1 ACGVVRFLVGV
12 AVLHGDPAPPLAVV
26 VEVVVRVLVVVWL
39 SVPPPTTESFKEAL
53 MSFRVFPLTV
63 VVVVLP
69 TSFCEALI
77 LLPLLALSHCPSPV
91 PSEATALAF
100 PPLLA
105 LTPGD

>member
-1 ACGVVRFLVGV
+1 MPLALACAAFCVVRLLVRL
-12 AVLHGDPAPPLAVV
+12 AVLNDDPAPPLAVV

-77 LLPLLALSHCPSPV
+77 LLPLLALSH
-91 PSEATALAF
+91 
-100 PPLLA
+100 
-105 LTPGD
+105 